1 MFNRS
6 DGRVDI
12 TDPEKSQIEL
22 DATAFAEQTR
32 ERLGISMNDPI
43 DVISLVEGEGIYVF
57 QIKNLECSGFVRI
70 FDEQRFIF
78 VNASESLG
86 RQHYTIAHEYC
97 HILRDLKDYSTL
109 KELPAEKYEYKLKR
123 MEYFAYKFADSFLL
137 PQSAIIHTLDRFAI
151 SDYKKISIQD
161 ILRIQHHFGV
171 SYLQMLRML
180 KKTHVLSEPQHSEFK
195 MLSTKEDPQR
205 LIRITSEYGFST
217 TLISPMEHSR
227 IPSEFMQALVS
238 NIQNRRLTHRKVK
251 HLEGLLGIP
260 LMHLIPEMGQGGED
274 E

>member
-6 DGRVDI
+6 DGRIDI
-12 TDPEKSQIEL
+12 TDPEKSQLEL
-22 DATAFAEQTR
+22 DAIVFAEHTR
-32 ERLGISMNDPI
+32 GRLGISMNEPI
-43 DVISLVEGEGIYVF
+43 DVITLVESEGIYVF
-57 QIKNLECSGFVRI
+57 QIKDLGCSGFVRI
-70 FDEQRFIF
+70 FDEQRVIF

-97 HILRDLKDYSTL
+97 HILRDLKNYSSI
-109 KELPAEKYEYKLKR
+109 KELPAEKYEYELKR

-137 PQSAIIHTLDRFAI
+137 PKLAIIHALDMFAI

-161 ILRIQHHFGV
+161 ILRVQHHFGV

-180 KKTHVLSEPQHSEFK
+180 KKTHVLSESQHSEFK
-195 MLSTKEDPQR
+195 MLSTKEDPQH
-205 LIRITSEYGFST
+205 LNRITLEYGFSP
-217 TLISPMEHSR
+217 TLISPMERSR
-227 IPSEFMQALVS
+227 IPSEFMRILAS

-260 LMHLIPEMGQGGED
+260 LMHLIPEMGQGEVN